1 MYSLDI
7 NFVKDRPEYKLD
19 KGKQSSKQRL
29 PASDF
34 TKLYLGLAAGLLLP
48 AVVGSGWLFLQNQ
61 NSQLEQNV
69 AKLDENLNKLGIQEQ
84 EIKKIQDDAN
94 QIKAETQ
101 ALATVFNQIRPWSA
115 ILQDIRDRT
124 PVAVQIESIKQT
136 AAPAAPQGQP
146 APTASAAPAAS
157 QPAPNPVSG
166 IEVSGVA
173 RSFNDVNDFL
183 LTLQQSPFFKPTDTK
198 IVTAELIDN
207 PIQAAVSGS
216 QSNGGVP
223 LKLPQVVRYTMQSS
237 LSDAQASELLR
248 ELERKGALGLVT
260 RIRTLQKRGI
270 IQQ

>member
-19 KGKQSSKQRL
+19 KGKQSSKQRP
-29 PASDF
+29 PAGDF

-48 AVVGSGWLFLQNQ
+48 AVVGAGWLFLQNQ

-136 AAPAAPQGQP
+136 AAPAA
-146 APTASAAPAAS
+146 A
-157 QPAPNPVSG
+157 
-166 IEVSGVA
+166 
-173 RSFNDVNDFL
+173 
-183 LTLQQSPFFKPTDTK
+183 
-198 IVTAELIDN
+198 
-207 PIQAAVSGS
+207 
-216 QSNGGVP
+216 NGG
-223 LKLPQVVRYTMQSS
+223 K
-237 LSDAQASELLR
+237 
-248 ELERKGALGLVT
+248 
-260 RIRTLQKRGI
+260 
-270 IQQ
+270 

>member
-19 KGKQSSKQRL
+19 KGKQSSKQRQ

-48 AVVGSGWLFLQNQ
+48 AVVGAGWLFLQNQ

-136 AAPAAPQGQP
+136 AAPAAPPGQP
-146 APTASAAPAAS
+146 APTASAAPAG

-207 PIQAAVSGS
+207 PIQAAGSVS
-216 QSNGGVP
+216 QSTRGVP